1 MQILM
6 FRPFCYDS
14 RDSLA
19 QSLVDIEP
27 SGTLTNVTAV
37 FALAP
42 SIKYQGKALARKIE
56 EEYATRLNKK
66 KKKLQSFKLT
76 FILHP
81 LALNPDKRFY
91 YLCGKKTSSVHKEY
105 HTATLSTRSVF
116 ANITDE
122 KSKLNQCRQ
131 NVHD

>member
-19 QSLVDIEP
+19 QSLADIEP

-37 FALAP
+37 FALTP
-42 SIKYQGKALARKIE
+42 SIKYQGKTLARKIE

-66 KKKLQSFKLT
+66 KKE
-76 FILHP
+76 I
-81 LALNPDKRFY
+81 A
-91 YLCGKKTSSVHKEY
+91 
-105 HTATLSTRSVF
+105 
-116 ANITDE
+116 II
-122 KSKLNQCRQ
+122 
-131 NVHD
+131 